1 MLFSIQERFVL
12 NYSVFSGIAPA
23 YTGCMRNTSAA
34 VVACGG
40 LAALAVA
47 MGIGRFAFTPLLPT
61 MQDEFGLTLAEGG
74 WLAAANYVG
83 YLAGALSATLVADVA
98 RRGAIRLGLATIA
111 LSTLAMGATD
121 SFAAWMLLRFL
132 PGFASAWVLV
142 CVSAWSLELLGKAG
156 RPALGG
162 AVYAGVGAGI
172 AFAGVAC
179 LILIQAGGDS
189 RAAWAVLGA
198 AALAVALALWP
209 VVGSDAGDSA
219 DRRAARAATAKI
231 PEFWRL
237 VFCHGAFGFGYIIP
251 ATFLPVMAK
260 QTVAEPLWFGLAWP
274 VFGAAALA
282 STLAAAR
289 LARVIGQREVWIL
302 GNVAMGI
309 GVLVPIG
316 LPGLAGIAVAAI
328 CVGGTFM
335 VNTMVGMQEARR
347 VAGARAAELMAAMT
361 SAFAVGQMAGP
372 LLVGWLSRFE
382 GGFSVALAAAAV
394 PLFAA
399 AWTLFMNL
407 GKGTPWI
414 ACRRSP

>member
-1 MLFSIQERFVL
+1 
-12 NYSVFSGIAPA
+12 
-23 YTGCMRNTSAA
+23 MRNTSAS

-40 LAALAVA
+40 LVALAVA
-47 MGIGRFAFTPLLPT
+47 MGIGRFAFTPLLPM

-74 WLAAANYVG
+74 WLASANYVG

-98 RRGAIRLGLATIA
+98 RRGAIRLGLASIA

-121 SFAAWMLLRFL
+121 SFAAWMVLRFV

-142 CVSAWSLELLGKAG
+142 CVSTWSLELLGRAG

-172 AFAGVAC
+172 AFAGVTC
-179 LILIQAGGDS
+179 LIVIQIGSTSGV
-189 RAAWAVLGA
+189 AWEILGA
-198 AALAVALALWP
+198 AALVVALVLWP
-209 VVGSDAGDSA
+209 VVGSDATDAAG
-219 DRRAARAATAKI
+219 RRASSAATGRI
-231 PEFWRL
+231 PEYWRL

-260 QTVAEPLWFGLAWP
+260 QIVAEPLWFGLAWP
-274 VFGAAALA
+274 VFGAAALL

-289 LARVIGQREVWIL
+289 LTRVIGQREVWIL
-302 GNVAMGI
+302 GNLAMGI
-309 GVLVPIG
+309 GMLVPIG
-316 LPGLAGIAVAAI
+316 VPGAAGIAIAAI

-347 VAGARAAELMAAMT
+347 VAGARAGGLMAAMT
-361 SAFAVGQMAGP
+361 SAFAAGQIAGP

-382 GGFSVALAAAAV
+382 GGLTIALSSAAI

-399 AWTLFMNL
+399 AWILF
-407 GKGTPWI
+407 KGEHHGSHAAARHERI
-414 ACRRSP
+414 E

>member
-12 NYSVFSGIAPA
+12 NYSVFGRIAPA
-23 YTGCMRNTSAA
+23 YTGLMRNTSAS

-47 MGIGRFAFTPLLPT
+47 MGIGRFAFTPLLPM
-61 MQDEFGLTLAEGG
+61 MQEEFGLTLAEGG
-74 WLAAANYVG
+74 WLASANYFG
-83 YLAGALSATLVADVA
+83 YLAGALSATLVADAA
-98 RRGAIRLGLATIA
+98 RRGAIRLGLVTIA

-121 SFAAWMLLRFL
+121 SFAAWMVLRFL

-142 CVSAWSLELLGKAG
+142 CVSAWSLDLLGKAG

-179 LILIQAGGDS
+179 LILIQAGSDS
-189 RAAWAVLGA
+189 SAAWAVLGA
-198 AALAVALALWP
+198 AALAVALALGP
-209 VVGSDAGDSA
+209 VVGSDARDSA
-219 DRRAARAATAKI
+219 DRCAAKADTGKI

-260 QTVAEPLWFGLAWP
+260 QIVAEPLWFGLAWP
-274 VFGAAALA
+274 VFGAAALI

-289 LARVIGQREVWIL
+289 LTDVIGQREVWIL
-302 GNVAMGI
+302 GNLAMGI

-316 LPGLAGIAVAAI
+316 VPGLAGIAIAAI

-335 VNTMVGMQEARR
+335 VNTMVGMQQARR
-347 VAGARAAELMAAMT
+347 VAGARAGSLMAAMT
-361 SAFAVGQMAGP
+361 SAFAAGQIAGP
-372 LLVGWLSRFE
+372 LLVGWLARFE
-382 GGFSVALAAAAV
+382 SGFMAALVVAAI

-399 AWTLFMNL
+399 AYILWR
-407 GKGTPWI
+407 GTPWI
-414 ACRRSP
+414 ACRRSPSAR